1 MMNFW
6 RWYRKN
12 DNIFSMILGFVAIF
26 MLLGAVVLFGMS
38 KKDPN
43 GNVVLN
49 SIGYQP
55 IYVQTGS
62 MEGNEPDSIKTGA
75 VIFVEKVDSMEEIDV
90 GDIITYQVYDESGKA
105 ITITHRIYNIKD
117 DGTIITKGDN
127 NRVADAYTITIDNV
141 KAKVV
146 VIWNWVADAQAMLK
160 TPTGIFMA
168 VCGGIILVLIFI
180 GMKYLGQYLDEK
192 YGINKNEEGTVND
205 QIKTDAQNQG
215 LPVPGTENTASDA
228 ANSVQNAQTPPL
240 LDTERNSWQKI
251 YNYDV
256 SKDNLVT
263 ITGIKSGYGSLTEI
277 TVPEEVKHKKV
288 VAIGPFAFK
297 NSVATIIHLPNT
309 LETIDKAAFYHCEDL
324 IYVEIPNTVKTI
336 GANAFDGCKALIDIK
351 LPVHLKRIEDKAFNG
366 CTSLNAIT
374 INDEVLS
381 IGDSA
386 FYGCDNLTT
395 IYGAKSVAMIKLNA
409 FKVNER
415 VETSIITDNEYVKKY
430 NWDVYG
436 RTVNIIDDPDI
447 LNMIHEDN
455 EKLHEE
461 YEKYQEELRIQKE
474 EQFTTKLGKQIT
486 KVGDKVKQIKF
497 KPQKNEAVEVID
509 DVVEIAEDAALDT
522 IEDEVKTPE
531 LIFDLP
537 EE

>member
-12 DNIFSMILGFVAIF
+12 DNIFSMILGFIAIF
-26 MLLGAVVLFGMS
+26 ALIGAVLLFGAS

-43 GNVVLN
+43 SNKVLEWV
-49 SIGYQP
+49 GYQP

-62 MEGNEPDSIKTGA
+62 MEGNEPDSIRTGA
-75 VIFVEKVDSMEEIDV
+75 VIFVKRVDSMDEIEK
-90 GDIITYQVYDESGKA
+90 GDIITYQVYDEAGKA
-105 ITITHRIYNIKD
+105 ITITHRIYNIKE

-127 NRVADAYTITIDNV
+127 NRVADAYSITIDNV
-141 KAKVV
+141 RAKVV
-146 VIWNWVADAQAMLK
+146 VIWNWVADATAMLK

-168 VCGGIILVLIFI
+168 IAGGIILVLIFI

-205 QIKTDAQNQG
+205 QIKADAQTQG
-215 LPVPGTENTASDA
+215 LPVA
-228 ANSVQNAQTPPL
+228 AQETNSEAAAVAGPQAPPL

-263 ITGIKSGYGSLTEI
+263 ITGIKSAYNSLTEI
-277 TVPEEVKHKKV
+277 TVPSEVKHKKV
-288 VAIGPFAFK
+288 VGIGPFAFK
-297 NSVATIIHLPNT
+297 NSVATIVHLPNT
-309 LETIDKAAFYHCEDL
+309 LETIDKAAFYHCENL

-336 GANAFDGCKALIDIK
+336 GANAFDGCKSLIDIK
-351 LPVHLKRIEDKAFNG
+351 LPVHLKRIEDKTFNG

-395 IYGAKSVAMIKLNA
+395 IYGAKSVMMIKLNA
-409 FKVNER
+409 FKVNEN
-415 VETSIITDNEYVKKY
+415 VETSIITDNEYMKKY
-430 NWDVYG
+430 NWGSYG
-436 RTVNIIDDPDI
+436 RTVNIINDPGI
-447 LNMIHEDN
+447 LSMIDEDN
-455 EKLHEE
+455 QKLYEE
-461 YEKYQEELRIQKE
+461 YDKHQEELRIQHE
-474 EQFTTKLGKQIT
+474 EQFTTKLGNQIN
-486 KVGDKVKQIKF
+486 KVGAKVKQIRF
-497 KPQKNEAVEVID
+497 KPQNEAVEEAAIDESVI
-509 DVVEIAEDAALDT
+509 DT
-522 IEDEVKTPE
+522 IEEVVETPE
-531 LIFDLP
+531 IILDQP